1 LLLFYFDW
9 FNKKIVINIQSLLA
23 DGFGTKEL
31 LKFLL
36 FCFEKDFLPISP
48 ADGFGMLVLN
58 EKKTKKKRR
67 RLGKNIIFTK
77 NC

>member
-1 LLLFYFDW
+1 M
-9 FNKKIVINIQSLLA
+9 
-23 DGFGTKEL
+23 
-31 LKFLL
+31 
-36 FCFEKDFLPISP
+36 PISP